1 MHGEKLKSPVMAIRN
16 MLVLLPRLR
25 LIILDMNMEISIIQ
39 ELLLQNIITR
49 KGAISNINYQG
60 AGGYNQIW
68 HETNTGNMTFKG
80 GEAIINWFVLG
91 LIAIKI
97 QKEILILKD

>member
-1 MHGEKLKSPVMAIRN
+1 INHTGYEYGNINYSGAAIA
-16 MLVLLPRLR
+16 
-25 LIILDMNMEISIIQ
+25 
-39 ELLLQNIITR
+39 NIITR

-80 GEAIINWFVLG
+80 GGGYNKLVRTWFNSYQNSKGNINFEGLG
-91 LIAIKI
+91 G
-97 QKEILILKD
+97 